1 MRLAYKLVYKI
12 VPAALWRETESCG
25 SFAGSP
31 ADLADGFIHFS
42 AAEQVPATAKKYFGG
57 QDGLLLLAVD
67 TARLGSKLRFEPSRS
82 GALFPHLYGALPRG
96 AVLWAKPIPLK
107 PDGTHDFSAL
117 I

>member
-1 MRLAYKLVYKI
+1 MSLVYKI
-12 VPAALWRETESCG
+12 VPAALWREADACG

-31 ADLADGFIHFS
+31 ADIADGFIHFS
-42 AAEQVPATAKKYFGG
+42 TAEQAPVTAGKYFAG

-67 TARLGSKLRFEPSRS
+67 TARLGSTLRFEPSRG